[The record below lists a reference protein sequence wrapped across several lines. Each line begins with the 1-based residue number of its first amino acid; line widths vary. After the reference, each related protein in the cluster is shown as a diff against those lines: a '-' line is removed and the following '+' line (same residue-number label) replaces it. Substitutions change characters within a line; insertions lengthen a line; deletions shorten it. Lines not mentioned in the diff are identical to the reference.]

1 MQISSVSSQSY
12 QPADVSDSFE
22 KAKKA
27 FETLGSAL
35 DSGSLTDAKQ
45 ALAQL
50 QKNAPAQAGNSNN
63 PISAKIETLG
73 KALDSGDLSAAK
85 TAYADIQKTLSQRP
99 TGGGGRP
106 SGPPPSGA
114 NSSSNAVATSSS
126 NKTYDVKD
134 TNKDGN
140 VSYQEEAAY
149 IVTHPDAAKT
159 TSTTA
164 NIDSDKGKLDITA

>member
-27 FETLGSAL
+27 LETLGNAL

-114 NSSSNAVATSSS
+114 NSSSNAAATSSS

-134 TNKDGN
+134 TNKDGK

-159 TSTTA
+159 TSATA